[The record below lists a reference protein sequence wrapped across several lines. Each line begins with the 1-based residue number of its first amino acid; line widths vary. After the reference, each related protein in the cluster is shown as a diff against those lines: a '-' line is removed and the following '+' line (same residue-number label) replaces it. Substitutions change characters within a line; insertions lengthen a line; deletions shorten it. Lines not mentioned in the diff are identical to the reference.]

1 MKTML
6 AMKLSA
12 KIRPLL
18 VTGALAASLAAVA
31 DTPKYIFYFIGDGM
45 GIPEVTNAQLY
56 NKKRAEK

>member
-18 VTGALAASLAAVA
+18 VTGALAASLAPVA
-31 DTPKYIFYFIGDGM
+31 DTPKYIFHRRRHGHTRGN
-45 GIPEVTNAQLY
+45 ERTAV
-56 NKKRAEK
+56 